1 MIDDEKDERSPNVEI
16 NNDVEQEPAEMFEN
30 LVESRQDIVRVSEKV
45 KTVSKG
51 SRKYLIAQIKE
62 LCEKQ
67 GLNSAEYKLSRA
79 K

>member
-1 MIDDEKDERSPNVEI
+1 MEDEKNENHP
-16 NNDVEQEPAEMFEN
+16 DVEVNTEDVQEPTEMFQD
-30 LVESRQDIVRVSEKV
+30 LVESRQDVVQVSEKV

-67 GLNSAEYKLSRA
+67 GLNSGEYKEGR
-79 K
+79 